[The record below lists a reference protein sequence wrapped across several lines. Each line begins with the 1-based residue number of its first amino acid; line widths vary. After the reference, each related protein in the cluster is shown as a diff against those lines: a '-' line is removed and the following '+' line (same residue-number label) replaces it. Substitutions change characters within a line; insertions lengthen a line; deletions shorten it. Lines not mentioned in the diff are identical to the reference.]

1 MFRKQLETAP
11 DLLPKRALQRVCFRG
26 LQKEAKYMKSNNK
39 TCLFRNLP
47 AHYGGGFSP
56 SSVGLK
62 QTPLF
67 QGVFHVSGTNHGR
80 GGNGK
85 RPGGFVRPLIRN
97 EPMGGSGYS
106 LHTDG
111 E

>member
-1 MFRKQLETAP
+1 
-11 DLLPKRALQRVCFRG
+11 
-26 LQKEAKYMKSNNK
+26 
-39 TCLFRNLP
+39 
-47 AHYGGGFSP
+47 
-56 SSVGLK
+56 VGLK

-97 EPMGGSGYS
+97 EPMGGSACFLHPGGEQGVNIPACSAALRRRAVFGYS
-106 LHTDG
+106 VSLI
-111 E
+111 